1 MIVRNLA
8 ASLTL
13 SACALATAADS
24 TAAAPAANAASSTA
38 PVPANSAAPGST
50 APATVTASSTA
61 PAAAAPTGPVPGP
74 TPGQVSLALKPGD
87 HVALVGD
94 SITEQKIYTR
104 FIADYLWA
112 SSGVADLDVA
122 QFGWGGETAP
132 GFLSHLDRSLDWFK
146 PTAVT
151 LLYGMNDGHYTTFT
165 PDIGKQY
172 GDAMGKILDGLKTL
186 GATTVVVST
195 PGAVDTT
202 TFKRATPA
210 AVYNDN
216 LAALGAIGKGL
227 ADARSLRFADTHEA
241 MIDAMARAKAAFG
254 QNYAVCGG
262 DGVHP
267 DNDGH
272 LVMMASFL
280 ENLGCDGAIATI
292 TIGADGKATASAG
305 HTIASDGAHS
315 TELITDKGI
324 DIDSTRWPFVLGG
337 DGKATNSTRA
347 MAPFIDFTAR
357 LDRFTVVMPDCTW
370 AKAKITWG
378 TVSVTVDGAQLKT
391 GVNLMDVFT
400 VTPFDKAEAGLD
412 AAVGKLQATET
423 SLVKGLMNSPMRG
436 DIESDAQS
444 KTLLGQLID
453 RQVAVRADKVTAI
466 KALLVPV
473 HYHLTVAEAK

>member
-1 MIVRNLA
+1 MTVRHLA

-24 TAAAPAANAASSTA
+24 TAPAAATSSTA
-38 PVPANSAAPGST
+38 PAATAPVAT
-50 APATVTASSTA
+50 APATAA
-61 PAAAAPTGPVPGP
+61 AAAAPTGPVPGP

-87 HVALVGD
+87 HVAIIGD

-122 QFGWGGETAP
+122 QFGWSGETAP
-132 GFLSHLDRSLDWFK
+132 GFLAHLDRSLDWYK

-151 LLYGMNDGHYTTFT
+151 LLYGMNDGRYTTFT
-165 PDIGKQY
+165 PDIGKVY

-202 TFKRATPA
+202 TFKRPTPA

-216 LAALGAIGKGL
+216 LAALGGIGKSL
-227 ADARSLRFADTHEA
+227 ADARGLRFADTHEA

-254 QNYAVCGG
+254 QNYAVCGN

-305 HTIASDGAHS
+305 HTIAPGDA
-315 TELITDKGI
+315 LITDKGI

-337 DGKATNSTRA
+337 DGKSTNSTRA

-357 LDRFTVVMPDCTW
+357 LDRFTVVMPECAW

-378 TVSVTVDGAQLKT
+378 TASVTVDGAQLKS
-391 GVNLMDVFT
+391 GVNLMDLFT

-412 AAVGKLQATET
+412 QAVGRLQAFET
-423 SLVKGLMNSPMRG
+423 NLVKVLMNSPMRS
-436 DIESDAQS
+436 DIESDPQS
-444 KTLLGQLID
+444 KTILGQLID